1 MEKGHFDL
9 AGIDGYIKYSESSF
23 ISSVL
28 IHFILQ
34 MCSRSRLV
42 KLSIINLL
50 LLLLLLLVVVV
61 VIIDPPLLL
70 NIL

>member
-1 MEKGHFDL
+1 MVKGHFDL

-34 MCSRSRLV
+34 MCPRSRLV

-50 LLLLLLLVVVV
+50 LLLVVVV
-61 VIIDPPLLL
+61 VIIDSLLLL

>member
-1 MEKGHFDL
+1 MVKGHFDL

-34 MCSRSRLV
+34 MCPSRRLV

-50 LLLLLLLVVVV
+50 LLVVVVVVV
-61 VIIDPPLLL
+61 VIIDSLLLL